1 MSSKLSEEPSGG
13 HPFLIQEEQLELPKG
28 KWQL

>member
-1 MSSKLSEEPSGG
+1 MSSKLSKEPNRG
-13 HPFLIQEEQLELPKG
+13 HPLIQEEQLELPKG